1 MTTQYNVDKR
11 VVIYIKDGIVS
22 VGLSVPRGV
31 QVVIKNYDSEGFDAC
46 ELQADEH
53 GAFYSQV
60 YTG

>member
-1 MTTQYNVDKR
+1 MNTQYDVDKR

-22 VGLSVPRGV
+22 VRPVPRGV
-31 QVVIKNYDSEGFDAC
+31 LVVIKNYDSEGFDAY
-46 ELQADEH
+46 ELQADED